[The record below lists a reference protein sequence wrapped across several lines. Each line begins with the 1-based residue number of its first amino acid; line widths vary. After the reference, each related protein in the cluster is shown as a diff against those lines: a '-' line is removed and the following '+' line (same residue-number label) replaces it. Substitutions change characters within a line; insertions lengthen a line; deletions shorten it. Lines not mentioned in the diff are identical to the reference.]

1 MTYADKIPGYTFGT
15 RTVTRS
21 PVSLEEL
28 TRLIQTVSLTDED
41 FANLRRA
48 GEVLTDH
55 LDAVVD
61 SWREAVAATPH
72 LAQYYASSSGVPD
85 DNYKRRVRERFKRWI
100 LDVCGRPYDRAW
112 LDYQEEIGRRHS
124 VLAKNGTDGALA
136 VANIPLRYVV
146 AFTAVIND
154 RIRPFLAAG
163 GADATAA
170 EAMHSAWC
178 KAVQL
183 HVALWSRPYVSD
195 VVW

>member
-1 MTYADKIPGYTFGT
+1 MMSADETPGYTFGAT
-15 RTVTRS
+15 TVARS
-21 PVSLEEL
+21 LVSLEEL
-28 TRLIQTVSLTDED
+28 ARLIETVSLTDED

-48 GEVLTDH
+48 GEVLADQ

-61 SWREAVAATPH
+61 SWREVVAATPH
-72 LAQYYASSSGVPD
+72 LAQYYASPTGVPD

-100 LDVCGRPYDRAW
+100 LDVCGRPYDQAW

-124 VLAKNGTDGALA
+124 VLAKNVTDGALA
-136 VANIPLRYVV
+136 VAHIPLRYVV

-154 RIRPFLAAG
+154 RIRPFLAVS
-163 GADATAA
+163 GAEATAV

-183 HVALWSRPYVSD
+183 HVALWSRPYASD
-195 VVW
+195 AVW

>member
-1 MTYADKIPGYTFGT
+1 MTFADKIPGYTFGT
-15 RTVTRS
+15 RTVARS

-28 TRLIQTVSLTDED
+28 TRLIQAVSLTDED
-41 FANLRRA
+41 FANLRCA
-48 GEVLTDH
+48 GEVLADR

-61 SWREAVAATPH
+61 SWREVVAAMPH

-85 DNYKRRVRERFKRWI
+85 DNYKARVRERFKRWI
-100 LDVCGRPYDRAW
+100 LDVCGRPYDQAW
-112 LDYQEEIGRRHS
+112 LDYQEEIGRRHC

-136 VANIPLRYVV
+136 VAHIPLRYVV

-163 GADATAA
+163 GAEATAV
-170 EAMHSAWC
+170 EAMHGAWC

-195 VVW
+195 AVW